1 MPPMESLTVPKVDA
15 PKTDASL
22 PATLP
27 AASLLTTPD
36 SVINVGL
43 QGFADELAGQG
54 VPVVHVQWQPPAGG
68 DPVLAALLAKLG
80 V

>member
-1 MPPMESLTVPKVDA
+1 MPKVDA

-22 PATLP
+22 PAALP
-27 AASLLTTPD
+27 AASLLTTPV

>member
-1 MPPMESLTVPKVDA
+1 MECTIVPKIDDVA
-15 PKTDASL
+15 AAHAS
-22 PATLP
+22 P
-27 AASLLTTPD
+27 AALLLTTPV

-43 QGFADELAGQG
+43 QSFADELAGQG

-80 V
+80 G

>member
-1 MPPMESLTVPKVDA
+1 MESTTVPKDEIVRDEVVL
-15 PKTDASL
+15 S
-22 PATLP
+22 
-27 AASLLTTPD
+27 AAAKLLITPV

-43 QGFADELAGQG
+43 QDFADELAAQG

-80 V
+80 G

>member
-1 MPPMESLTVPKVDA
+1 MQRMECMTVPKDDVVV
-15 PKTDASL
+15 T
-22 PATLP
+22 P
-27 AASLLTTPD
+27 AAKLLTMPV

-43 QGFADELAGQG
+43 QGFADELSSQG

-80 V
+80 G